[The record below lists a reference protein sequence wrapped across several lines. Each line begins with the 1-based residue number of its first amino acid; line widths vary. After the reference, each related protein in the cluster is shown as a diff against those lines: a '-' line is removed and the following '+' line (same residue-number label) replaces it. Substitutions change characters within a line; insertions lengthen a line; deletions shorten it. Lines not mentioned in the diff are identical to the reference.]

1 MNNDSSPTLPAHPRL
16 LLSQQA
22 DADAEADTNATQ
34 PPIGRHQENASPDV
48 QEELSPSQQEKEGFA
63 KKLQFLVNLTVN
75 LDTLVYAELCILYY
89 MDCSFFRLFVR
100 WLAQMLFVS
109 PKTEDTIL
117 MVPNYH
123 VSAVVA
129 PNLLCMLSHLVSP
142 LPEAGE
148 AARGYLHGGILV
160 DFVGQ
165 KPPSSKLTLLG
176 LDIVILALQCFM
188 ITVNMSKERVKRTVK
203 PSRITTASGVSVQA
217 VQTTQDH
224 DAEERGL
231 LREAPIMGETDDIE
245 MRDMGEANEHGDASR
260 GLLRGGQGTAAARRR
275 TTRQDDHDTGDLGD
289 ALRSGTAVLAQFHVP
304 HSLRSAW
311 HSRENTPETA
321 AAYAL
326 QNVGY
331 NATLAALA
339 AQRRARLVTR
349 QTQTR

>member
-1 MNNDSSPTLPAHPRL
+1 MNNDSSPTLPANPPL
-16 LLSQQA
+16 PLSQHA
-22 DADAEADTNATQ
+22 DRNRSQ
-34 PPIGRHQENASPDV
+34 SSNRPHQENALPDG
-48 QEELSPSQQEKEGFA
+48 EEERSLSQQEKEGFA

-129 PNLLCMLSHLVSP
+129 PNLLCILSHLVSP

-165 KPPSSKLTLLG
+165 KPPSSKFTLLG
-176 LDIVILALQCFM
+176 LDLVILALQCFM
-188 ITVNMSKERVKRTVK
+188 ITVNMSKERVRRTVK
-203 PSRITTASGVSVQA
+203 PSRTTTTAGVSLRA

-224 DAEERGL
+224 DAEERGV
-231 LREAPIMGETDDIE
+231 LRDAPLMGETDDIE
-245 MRDMGEANEHGDASR
+245 MRDLGERDEYGGESHS
-260 GLLRGGQGTAAARRR
+260 LLRDGDGAAAARRMA
-275 TTRQDDHDTGDLGD
+275 TRQDDHDPGDLAD

-304 HSLRSAW
+304 NSLRSAW
-311 HSRENTPETA
+311 HSRENTAETA

-349 QTQTR
+349 QTQTT